1 MTEKTFL
8 LHRPVIDKLRS
19 NLRHRAL
26 VRYIFRGG
34 RDRKI
39 VQLKSRLT
47 VRNDS
52 HQKVVRK

>member
-1 MTEKTFL
+1 M
-8 LHRPVIDKLRS
+8 IDKLRS

-47 VRNDS
+47 VRNDG